1 MLTIFVARTTVN
13 NDALLSL
20 TPPNPE
26 FCRAASRWMEMT
38 GCTTWEHHNVVHIVL
53 MTGIPSSRAHHDAV
67 YTVHTVLPGNGM
79 MA

>member
-53 MTGIPSSRAHHDAV
+53 MTGIPSSRAHHDVV
-67 YTVHTVLPGNGM
+67 YTVLPGNDM